1 MQGFREL
8 LEKEIYEQS
17 HETENGGVPD
27 YNQYK
32 FDAFVS
38 YRCGGKDEDFVYK
51 MLEVTF
57 LIY

>member
-1 MQGFREL
+1 VQGFREL